1 MGEHIDKAT
10 GKLKQAAG
18 DLTDDESLERE
29 GKRDELAGKAKG
41 VIEDL
46 KDKAQDAV
54 ESVKDKVDEALRR
67 D

>member
-18 DLTDDESLERE
+18 DLSDDQRLKRE
-29 GKRDELAGKAKG
+29 GTRDELAGKAHG
-41 VIEDL
+41 VVEDL

-54 ESVKDKVDEALRR
+54 DSAKEKINDALSR